1 MSWQLAEAAPDRG
14 SLFVDYI
21 GLFVPLGVIA
31 GAVVAGVFALLGD
44 RKLHDRLES
53 LVNARNAWPEDVDG
67 RDSVDRAIQRYA
79 AILDRRAERRR
90 PAASPRRVLSVLLIC
105 LAGLVAGTYGA
116 NQLLT
121 QLPGKAIAQAGAIL
135 MGIVLIP
142 TALTCVLMLTE
153 LFYLARYWI
162 SRARLP

>member
-53 LVNARNAWPEDVDG
+53 LVNARNAWG
-67 RDSVDRAIQRYA
+67 AAARSGDSGYA
-79 AILDRRAERRR
+79 A
-90 PAASPRRVLSVLLIC
+90 
-105 LAGLVAGTYGA
+105 
-116 NQLLT
+116 
-121 QLPGKAIAQAGAIL
+121 
-135 MGIVLIP
+135 
-142 TALTCVLMLTE
+142 
-153 LFYLARYWI
+153 
-162 SRARLP
+162 